1 MWRMGWTQT
10 RAGRSQLYGMWW
22 PARHTELNKHPKAA
36 RIEIT
41 ASLNSNRLFFPS
53 LAQNTSLQGH
63 LLVM

>member
-1 MWRMGWTQT
+1 MRRMGWTQT

-41 ASLNSNRLFFPS
+41 ASLNSIDYSP
-53 LAQNTSLQGH
+53 
-63 LLVM
+63 LLWLKICPYRDTFW